1 MWTWQ
6 KLSMTQSGK
15 KAMEEELYMIEKNKT
30 WELVDIPQDREV
42 NQMDVKSAL
51 LNGFLEEE
59 IYVEQPKGFIVEGKK
74 IQSL

>member
-1 MWTWQ
+1 
-6 KLSMTQSGK
+6 
-15 KAMEEELYMIEKNKT
+15 
-30 WELVDIPQDREV
+30 
-42 NQMDVKSAL
+42 MDVKSAL